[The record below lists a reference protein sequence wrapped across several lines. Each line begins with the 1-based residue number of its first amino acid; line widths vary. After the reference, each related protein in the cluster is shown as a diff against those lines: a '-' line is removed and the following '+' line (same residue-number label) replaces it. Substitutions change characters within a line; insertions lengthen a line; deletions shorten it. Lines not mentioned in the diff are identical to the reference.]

1 MKIVTLIF
9 TLLFTTQLLAEQA
22 MLRATPYKYVQQA
35 IGKGKP
41 HFIELGSDSCHS
53 CKIMGKQLYRIKQK
67 NPAFNIEFINVKR
80 EREAAYEFKIRM
92 IPTQIIY
99 DVRGKEVYRHIGLL
113 ADKELKDLF
122 RKYNF

>member
-1 MKIVTLIF
+1 MKTITLIF
-9 TLLFTTQLLAEQA
+9 TLLFASQLFAEQA
-22 MLRATPYKYVQQA
+22 MLRETPYKYVQSA

-67 NPAFNIEFINVKR
+67 NPTFNIEFINVKR
-80 EREAAYEFKIRM
+80 EREAAYAFKIRM

-99 DVRGKEVYRHIGLL
+99 DAKGKEVYRHIGLL
-113 ADKELKDLF
+113 ADKELKGLF
-122 RKYNF
+122 SKYNF

>member
-1 MKIVTLIF
+1 MKIITLIF
-9 TLLFTTQLLAEQA
+9 TLLFTTQLLAEQP

-53 CKIMGKQLYRIKQK
+53 CRIMGKQLYRIKQK

-99 DVRGKEVYRHIGLL
+99 DAKGKEVYRHIGLL
-113 ADKELKDLF
+113 ADKELQELF
-122 RKYNF
+122 STYNF